1 MAEQHDRDPTSIEVT
16 AMWTL
21 VKEPDAKARYAELG
35 VSRLIVPLVATGT
48 FDPLEAVERIA
59 AAG

>member
-1 MAEQHDRDPTSIEVT
+1 
-16 AMWTL
+16 MWTL